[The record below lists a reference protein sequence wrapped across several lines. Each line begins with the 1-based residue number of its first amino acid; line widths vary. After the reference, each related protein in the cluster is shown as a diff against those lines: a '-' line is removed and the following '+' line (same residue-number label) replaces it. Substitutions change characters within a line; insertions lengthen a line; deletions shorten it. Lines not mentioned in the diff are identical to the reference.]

1 MGRSSGWG
9 VAQLLTGWIQLS
21 VSLGYVSLF
30 LLLWS
35 TLMKDGIQIILKNQ
49 KDYHS
54 EKDGD
59 GTLPR
64 V

>member
-1 MGRSSGWG
+1 M
-9 VAQLLTGWIQLS
+9 AQLLTGWIQLS
-21 VSLGYVSLF
+21 VSLDYVSLF